1 VPKYDASRPVPW
13 ARLLRLFLV
22 YAVIAN
28 AVFLLF
34 FRQDYGWG
42 TIIGTVAG
50 GVAYLAIAAM
60 MVKFGWDP
68 PMLRARQNAAD
79 AKAKPTS
86 STSTSGK
93 PAPAADRAKP
103 APTKRTNAG
112 NPKAKRR

>member
-1 VPKYDASRPVPW
+1 
-13 ARLLRLFLV
+13 
-22 YAVIAN
+22 VIAN

-34 FRQDYGWG
+34 FRNDYGWG

-50 GVAYLAIAAM
+50 GVAYLAIAAV

-79 AKAKPTS
+79 ARAKASSSS
-86 STSTSGK
+86 STSTTK
-93 PAPAADRAKP
+93 AAPVDRGKP